1 MASSK
6 YITIFIFGI
15 LSTLMAQPH
24 GGGDYGKQ
32 MGKGCE
38 ISGSVIDSL
47 TSTPIE

>member
-32 MGKGCE
+32 M
-38 ISGSVIDSL
+38 
-47 TSTPIE
+47 